1 MANLKDKQVE
11 PASSGRTDE
20 EWQAAEKLLTS
31 LQLARKNYSLYPE
44 NHINCERALE
54 QFWLRL
60 DQYIR
65 AHGNLRFELTKD
77 QLIFQE
83 EVILSEPAEEGN
95 LPFTLFRDGIQ
106 WLEFQA
112 GIDSEEAEQ
121 FLGILNKYR
130 ILTDEPE
137 GDLVTALW
145 EARFPHIQYHVAD
158 FFWGAESEIDLTA
171 STGAEA
177 DSELSEEEE
186 KVSDSECFP
195 PIDPALLKITPE
207 EEGELQ
213 EMVRWEEKRD
223 PMSEY
228 LDALLDSLLE
238 YRDKESFDSILESM
252 EEVFQD
258 TLARKDFDSTLMILK
273 SLRQV
278 HKTCAKETTWA
289 LPLIDNFYLT
299 ASSSQSLQSLQAA
312 WTDVDAEQINQI
324 KDILLLLQP
333 EAIHTL
339 GGMLL
344 QTSSL
349 RLQKM
354 LMQVIFSLASRDLTP
369 LEAMLER
376 PEPELVQKLVYVLG
390 HLDGE
395 RPTQILGKMV
405 RHSSA
410 EVRQEAMKGMLK
422 RGPASIKGLF
432 HLVEDESDSIRRL
445 ILRHMGQ
452 EKNKVTEALLL
463 DYLEQGKQKRSD
475 DEHIIAC
482 FRTLGRCGSPRSI
495 PFLRKTL
502 LGSGWLPSF
511 KKSSYQQGAAYA
523 LQVMGLEESQEVLE
537 DASRSLYPSVKR
549 LARKVIQGQRQLK
562 KGS

>member
-1 MANLKDKQVE
+1 
-11 PASSGRTDE
+11 
-20 EWQAAEKLLTS
+20 
-31 LQLARKNYSLYPE
+31 
-44 NHINCERALE
+44 
-54 QFWLRL
+54 
-60 DQYIR
+60 
-65 AHGNLRFELTKD
+65 
-77 QLIFQE
+77 
-83 EVILSEPAEEGN
+83 
-95 LPFTLFRDGIQ
+95 
-106 WLEFQA
+106 
-112 GIDSEEAEQ
+112 
-121 FLGILNKYR
+121 
-130 ILTDEPE
+130 
-137 GDLVTALW
+137 
-145 EARFPHIQYHVAD
+145 
-158 FFWGAESEIDLTA
+158 
-171 STGAEA
+171 
-177 DSELSEEEE
+177 
-186 KVSDSECFP
+186 
-195 PIDPALLKITPE
+195 
-207 EEGELQ
+207 
-213 EMVRWEEKRD
+213 
-223 PMSEY
+223 
-228 LDALLDSLLE
+228 
-238 YRDKESFDSILESM
+238 
-252 EEVFQD
+252 
-258 TLARKDFDSTLMILK
+258 MILK

-299 ASSSQSLQSLQAA
+299 ASSSQSLQPFQAA
-312 WTDVDAEQINQI
+312 WADVDAEQIDQI
-324 KDILLLLQP
+324 KEILLLLQP

>member
-1 MANLKDKQVE
+1 ME

-83 EVILSEPAEEGN
+83 EVIFSEPAEEGN

-258 TLARKDFDSTLMILK
+258 TLARKDFDSTT
-273 SLRQV
+273 R
-278 HKTCAKETTWA
+278 
-289 LPLIDNFYLT
+289 
-299 ASSSQSLQSLQAA
+299 
-312 WTDVDAEQINQI
+312 
-324 KDILLLLQP
+324 
-333 EAIHTL
+333 
-339 GGMLL
+339 
-344 QTSSL
+344 
-349 RLQKM
+349 
-354 LMQVIFSLASRDLTP
+354 ASRAHHRAT
-369 LEAMLER
+369 
-376 PEPELVQKLVYVLG
+376 KS
-390 HLDGE
+390 H
-395 RPTQILGKMV
+395 
-405 RHSSA
+405 
-410 EVRQEAMKGMLK
+410 
-422 RGPASIKGLF
+422 GLY
-432 HLVEDESDSIRRL
+432 ESIRRAFPRRGQHEHAGGSHEWIRVIHKAGEVYRLSHSKCACHRLELPTETTFAKHDEPCTSL
-445 ILRHMGQ
+445 IPHNPKGPQ
-452 EKNKVTEALLL
+452 
-463 DYLEQGKQKRSD
+463 QGSVVL
-475 DEHIIAC
+475 
-482 FRTLGRCGSPRSI
+482 FRTETADRKDYWRLPRVQ
-495 PFLRKTL
+495 PRVLR
-502 LGSGWLPSF
+502 GMS
-511 KKSSYQQGAAYA
+511 
-523 LQVMGLEESQEVLE
+523 
-537 DASRSLYPSVKR
+537 
-549 LARKVIQGQRQLK
+549 
-562 KGS
+562 

>member
-1 MANLKDKQVE
+1 ME
-11 PASSGRTDE
+11 PASSDRTDE

-31 LQLARKNYSLYPE
+31 LQLARKNFSLYPE

-83 EVILSEPAEEGN
+83 EVIFSEPAEEGN

-106 WLEFQA
+106 WLEFQT

-130 ILTDEPE
+130 VLSDEPE

-145 EARFPHIQYHVAD
+145 EARFPHIQYQVAD
-158 FFWGAESEIDLTA
+158 FFWGAEQEIDITA
-171 STGAEA
+171 PTGADAAEE
-177 DSELSEEEE
+177 SIEEEE
-186 KVSDSECFP
+186 ETVSDSECFP

-223 PMSEY
+223 PISEY
-228 LDALLDSLLE
+228 LDILLDSLLE
-238 YRDKESFDSILESM
+238 YRDKESFVSILESL
-252 EEVFQD
+252 EEVFKD
-258 TLARKDFDSTLMILK
+258 TLARRNFDGTLMILK
-273 SLRQV
+273 SLHHVR
-278 HKTCAKETTWA
+278 KTCAKETTWA
-289 LPLIDNFYLT
+289 LPIIDNFYLT
-299 ASSSQSLQSLQAA
+299 ASSSQSLQSLQQA
-312 WTDVDAEQINQI
+312 WADVDAEQIDQI
-324 KDILLLLQP
+324 KEILLLLRP

-369 LEAMLER
+369 LEAMLGR
-376 PEPELVQKLVYVLG
+376 PEAELVQKLVYVLG

-395 RPTQILGKMV
+395 RPTQLLGQMV

-432 HLVEDESDSIRRL
+432 HLIEDESDSIRRL

-452 EKNKVTEALLL
+452 EKNKVTESLLL

-475 DEHIIAC
+475 DEHLIAC

-537 DASRSLYPSVKR
+537 NASRSFYPSVKR
-549 LARKVIQGQRQLK
+549 LARKVMQGQRQLK